1 MTDGELRALVA
12 GNARAIQGNANAIA
26 ELRDGIAQQGTQIT
40 ELRESIAQQGTQIAE
55 LRDGIAQ
62 QGNQIMQ
69 GISEVV
75 AMVGELAIQQHNY
88 RRLPIY
94 L

>member
-1 MTDGELRALVA
+1 MSA
-12 GNARAIQGNANAIA
+12 ARAIQGNANA
-26 ELRDGIAQQGTQIT
+26 
-40 ELRESIAQQGTQIAE
+40 IAE

>member
-12 GNARAIQGNANAIA
+12 SNARAIQGNANAIA
-26 ELRDGIAQQGTQIT
+26 ELRDGIAQQGTQM
-40 ELRESIAQQGTQIAE
+40 
-55 LRDGIAQ
+55 
-62 QGNQIMQ
+62 MQ

-88 RRLPIY
+88 RRSPIY

>member
-1 MTDGELRALVA
+1 MSA
-12 GNARAIQGNANAIA
+12 ARAIQGNANA
-26 ELRDGIAQQGTQIT
+26 
-40 ELRESIAQQGTQIAE
+40 IAE

-88 RRLPIY
+88 RRSPIY